1 MVTSDLSSLFTLVN
15 YVVEKTNQWYLSVLS
30 MPLTQITVNIIL
42 LTSIYLLIAFSFSLI
57 YYPAKFF
64 HIAHAVIITSAAY
77 FTFLFA
83 NRLSLPFAVSVV
95 AAMAA
100 TSCVGILCEVLFY
113 RWMRKRNASALAY
126 LIASIG
132 IYTVLQNCISLVF
145 GDDTK
150 IIRTG
155 EVVVGR
161 EIFGA
166 YITDVQ
172 ITAIIVSAGLFV
184 AVNLF
189 LQYTFAGKAIRAVSS
204 NPQLCDIY
212 GVNSNRTILVAF
224 GTGSALAAVAGILSA
239 MDTNI
244 TPTFGFNL
252 LLYGVVAMII
262 GGVGSTRGLIFGALL
277 VATVQHVAAYYIDT
291 KWMDAVT
298 YIILILF
305 LIWKP
310 LGFSGVRLRKVEI

>member
-1 MVTSDLSSLFTLVN
+1 M
-15 YVVEKTNQWYLSVLS
+15 
-30 MPLTQITVNIIL
+30 TQIIVNIF
-42 LTSIYLLIAFSFSLI
+42 LTVSIYLLVTTSFSLI
-57 YYPAKFF
+57 YYTTKFF
-64 HIAHAVIITSAAY
+64 NIAHTVIIALGGY

-83 NRLSLPFAVSVV
+83 DQLSFPFTISII
-95 AAMAA
+95 AAILSA
-100 TSCVGILCEVLFY
+100 TCIGLLCEIFVY
-113 RWMRKRNASALAY
+113 RPMRKRNFPALAY

-132 IYTVLQNCISLVF
+132 LYVVLQNCISLYF

-155 EVVVGR
+155 EITVGN

-166 YITDVQ
+166 YITNIQ
-172 ITAIIVSAGLFV
+172 IITILVSIALFI

-189 LQYTFAGKAIRAVSS
+189 LHFTSVGKSIRAVSS
-204 NPQLCDIY
+204 NPELCNIY
-212 GVNSNRTILVAF
+212 GISSNRVILIAF
-224 GTGSALAAVAGILSA
+224 GVGSALAAVAGILSA
-239 MDTNI
+239 MDTNM

-252 LLYGVVAMII
+252 LLYGVVVMII
-262 GGVGSTRGLIFGALL
+262 GGVGSTRGLIAGALL
-277 VATVQHVAAYYIDT
+277 VATAQHLAAYYIDT
-291 KWMDAVT
+291 KWMDAVA

>member
-1 MVTSDLSSLFTLVN
+1 M
-15 YVVEKTNQWYLSVLS
+15 
-30 MPLTQITVNIIL
+30 QIIINIIF
-42 LTSIYLLIAFSFSLI
+42 SACVYLLVSSSFSLI
-57 YYPAKFF
+57 YYPTKFF

-77 FTFLFA
+77 FTFFFVNQFA
-83 NRLSLPFAVSVV
+83 LSLPVSV
-95 AAMAA
+95 MAA
-100 TSCVGILCEVLFY
+100 IGLATCVGLLCEILFY
-113 RWMRKRNASALAY
+113 RVMRKRESPALAY

-132 IYTVLQNCISLVF
+132 LYTVLQNCISLFF

-155 EVVVGR
+155 EVTVGR
-161 EIFGA
+161 EFFGA
-166 YITDVQ
+166 YITDIQ
-172 ITAIIVSAGLFV
+172 IVTICVSAILFV

-189 LQYTFAGKAIRAVSS
+189 LQFTSVGKSIRAVSS

-212 GVNSNRTILVAF
+212 GINSNRIILTAF
-224 GTGSALAAVAGILSA
+224 GIGSALAAAAGILSA
-239 MDTNI
+239 MDTNM

-252 LLYGVVAMII
+252 LLYGVVVMII
-262 GGVGSTRGLIFGALL
+262 GGVGSTRGLVVGAML
-277 VATVQHVAAYYIDT
+277 VATAQHLAAYYIDT

>member
-1 MVTSDLSSLFTLVN
+1 
-15 YVVEKTNQWYLSVLS
+15 
-30 MPLTQITVNIIL
+30 
-42 LTSIYLLIAFSFSLI
+42 
-57 YYPAKFF
+57 
-64 HIAHAVIITSAAY
+64 
-77 FTFLFA
+77 
-83 NRLSLPFAVSVV
+83 
-95 AAMAA
+95 
-100 TSCVGILCEVLFY
+100 
-113 RWMRKRNASALAY
+113 MRKRNFPALAY

-132 IYTVLQNCISLVF
+132 LYVVLQNSISLYF

-150 IIRTG
+150 IIRMG
-155 EVVVGR
+155 ETTIGN

-166 YITDVQ
+166 YITTIQ
-172 ITAIIVSAGLFV
+172 IITILVSITLFIAI
-184 AVNLF
+184 NLF
-189 LQYTFAGKAIRAVSS
+189 LQFTFIGKSIRAVSS

-212 GVNSNRTILVAF
+212 GINSNRIILIAF
-224 GTGSALAAVAGILSA
+224 GIGSALAAVAGILLA
-239 MDTNI
+239 MDTNM

-262 GGVGSTRGLIFGALL
+262 GGVGSTRGLVAGALL
-277 VATVQHVAAYYIDT
+277 VATAQHLAAYYIDT

>member
-1 MVTSDLSSLFTLVN
+1 M
-15 YVVEKTNQWYLSVLS
+15 
-30 MPLTQITVNIIL
+30 
-42 LTSIYLLIAFSFSLI
+42 
-57 YYPAKFF
+57 
-64 HIAHAVIITSAAY
+64 AV
-77 FTFLFA
+77 
-83 NRLSLPFAVSVV
+83 
-95 AAMAA
+95 
-100 TSCVGILCEVLFY
+100 CVGLLCEILFY
-113 RWMRKRNASALAY
+113 RSMRKRNAPALAY

-132 IYTVLQNCISLVF
+132 LYTVLQNGISLFF

-155 EVVVGR
+155 EVTIGN

-166 YITDVQ
+166 YITNIQ
-172 ITAIIVSAGLFV
+172 IITIVVSALLFI

-189 LQYTFAGKAIRAVSS
+189 LQFTSIGKSIRAVSS
-204 NPQLCDIY
+204 NPQLCNIY
-212 GVNSNRTILVAF
+212 GINSNKIILMAF
-224 GTGSALAAVAGILSA
+224 GIGSALAAIAGILSA
-239 MDTNI
+239 MDTNM

-252 LLYGVVAMII
+252 LLYGVVVMII
-262 GGVGSTRGLIFGALL
+262 GGVGSTRGLVAGALL
-277 VATVQHVAAYYIDT
+277 VATAQHLAAYYIDT